1 MNRRKFI
8 FSSVCLGAGIGMT
21 RVSLSQEGAQPMLPN
36 NYRPQVHYAPVTGF
50 MNDPNGLVFYKGE
63 YHLFYQHNPAAAT
76 MGNVHWGH
84 AVSKDLLNWRTQPTA
99 LVNSG
104 AGQAFSGSAVNDAQ
118 NSSGLFDT
126 PSGGLVLVYT
136 RASATL
142 QTQEIAFSLDEGK
155 TFTDYSLN
163 PVLDIDSDQF
173 RDPKVFWYSADNCW
187 IMTVVDARKHL
198 VLFYR
203 SVDLKQW
210 QKLSEF
216 ADAGLLGVDYECPDL
231 LCVPVEGGGE
241 KWVLFLSINPGA
253 PLGGSTVQYFVG
265 DFDGQHFIPVDRATR
280 LMDFGKDYYAFQ
292 SFSGTSGQPIG
303 LAWLSNW
310 QYANLV
316 PFTSSRG
323 MMTFPRKIG
332 LRQIQGGWRVTQQ
345 FVDISSLVQ
354 RVLVEKSQLKGSDI
368 LLSQSVPAGEALDIQ
383 LDVHLSP
390 GTVFIMRFSNEQ
402 GEVLDAGFDCG
413 DFGGLFIERGKTAGF
428 SHRYFVNSFS
438 YALAPGTRN
447 TDMRLILDRTSLEL
461 LGDRGAAS
469 GTALYFSTRHF
480 DRLTLLVEGDEATIN
495 QLKVR
500 TLRAITSENEPAQGS
515 L

>member
-8 FSSVCLGAGIGMT
+8 FSSVCLGAGMGMT
-21 RVSLSQEGAQPMLPN
+21 RASFSQESTQPMPPV
-36 NYRPQVHYAPVTGF
+36 NYRPQVHYAPITGF
-50 MNDPNGLVFYKGE
+50 MNDPNGLVFYRGE
-63 YHLFYQHNPAAAT
+63 YHLFYQHNPVAAA

-84 AVSKDLLNWRTQPTA
+84 AISNDLLNWRTLPTA
-99 LVNSG
+99 LANSA

-118 NSSGLFDT
+118 NSSGLFDNL
-126 PSGGLVLVYT
+126 SGGLVLVYT
-136 RASATL
+136 RAGATV
-142 QTQEIAFSLDEGK
+142 QTQEIAFSHDEGK
-155 TFTDYSLN
+155 TFTGYSRN

-173 RDPKVFWYSADNCW
+173 RDPKVFWYSAEKCW
-187 IMTVVDARKHL
+187 IMTVVDARKHR

-203 SVDLKQW
+203 SDDLKAW
-210 QKLSEF
+210 IKLSEF

-253 PLGGSTVQYFVG
+253 PQGGSTVQYFVG
-265 DFDGQHFIPVDRATR
+265 DFDGQRFIPVDRATR

-292 SFSGTSGQPIG
+292 SFSGTSGVPIG

-310 QYANLV
+310 QYANFV

-323 MMTFPRKIG
+323 MMTLPRRIG
-332 LRQIQGGWRVTQQ
+332 LRQIKGDWRITQQ
-345 FVDISSLVQ
+345 FVDLSPLVQ
-354 RVLVEKSQLKGSDI
+354 RVLVEKPHLTGSDI
-368 LLSQSVPAGEALDIQ
+368 LLSHPVPAGEALDIE
-383 LDVHLSP
+383 LDINLSA
-390 GTVFIMRFSNEQ
+390 GAVFTLRFSNSQ
-402 GEVLDAGFDCG
+402 GESLDVGFDGG

-461 LGDRGAAS
+461 LGDKGAAS
-469 GTALYFSTRHF
+469 GTALYFSTSHF
-480 DRLTLLVEGDEATIN
+480 DRLTLLVEGGEATVN

-500 TLRAITSENEPAQGS
+500 TLRAITSESEAAQGN